1 MPQRPAEGPGG
12 VAVSSTEGP
21 GAGVDVSQLQPSNET
36 PASPPLSFGSEGSP
50 DAPVRPGLP
59 GTVYLVGAGPG
70 DPELLTLKAYRL
82 LRGCD
87 ALVHDSL
94 VPKALLDL
102 VPEHCERHFVGKRR
116 GHHSV
121 PQPST
126 NALLLELAGRHRSV
140 VRLKGGDP
148 FLFGRG
154 GEEAAH
160 LVARGVAVEV
170 VPGVTAGIAAPAYA
184 GIPVTHRR
192 AGSSVTFVTGHE
204 EIDKGRPGVD
214 WRGLARSSDGLVIYM
229 GLHNLRRIGQELVAG
244 GLDPATPAAVIQQG
258 TVRGQRL
265 LIASLAELPDRVEA
279 EGFASPSIV
288 VVGEVVAQRVE
299 ACAPEPADAEMPLPF

>member
-1 MPQRPAEGPGG
+1 MTLPAPSDRESPAPARTGL
-12 VAVSSTEGP
+12 SS
-21 GAGVDVSQLQPSNET
+21 
-36 PASPPLSFGSEGSP
+36 
-50 DAPVRPGLP
+50 P

-70 DPELLTLKAYRL
+70 DPELLTLKAHRL
-82 LRGCD
+82 LRSCG

-94 VPKALLDL
+94 VPQALLDL
-102 VPEHCERHFVGKRR
+102 VPAHCEQHFVGKRR

-126 NALLLELAGRHRSV
+126 NALLAELAARHRTV
-140 VRLKGGDP
+140 VRFKGGDP

-160 LVARGVAVEV
+160 LARQGIPVEV
-170 VPGVTAGIAAPAYA
+170 VPGVTAGIAAPAYV

-229 GLHNLRRIGQELVAG
+229 GLHNLRRIGEELVAG

-265 LIASLAELPDRVEA
+265 LLASLGELADQVEA
-279 EGFASPSIV
+279 QGLASPSIV

-299 ACAPEPADAEMPLPF
+299 ACAPEPADAELPIPF

>member
-1 MPQRPAEGPGG
+1 MNREAPALEG
-12 VAVSSTEGP
+12 
-21 GAGVDVSQLQPSNET
+21 L
-36 PASPPLSFGSEGSP
+36 
-50 DAPVRPGLP
+50 

-70 DPELLTLKAYRL
+70 DPELLTLKAHRL
-82 LRGCD
+82 LRECD

-102 VPEHCERHFVGKRR
+102 VGSDCERHFVGKRR

-126 NALLLELAGRHRSV
+126 NAVLLELAGRHRTV

-154 GEEAAH
+154 GEEAAY
-160 LVARGVAVEV
+160 LACRGVPVQV

-192 AGSSVTFVTGHE
+192 AGSSVTSTALVLGWGTE
-204 EIDKGRPGVD
+204 WCPRRLPTK
-214 WRGLARSSDGLVIYM
+214 WRSQASGTRSS
-229 GLHNLRRIGQELVAG
+229 RAAG
-244 GLDPATPAAVIQQG
+244 T
-258 TVRGQRL
+258 
-265 LIASLAELPDRVEA
+265 SE
-279 EGFASPSIV
+279 S
-288 VVGEVVAQRVE
+288 
-299 ACAPEPADAEMPLPF
+299 

>member
-1 MPQRPAEGPGG
+1 MSE
-12 VAVSSTEGP
+12 AVSAALGEAT
-21 GAGVDVSQLQPSNET
+21 L
-36 PASPPLSFGSEGSP
+36 
-50 DAPVRPGLP
+50 

-70 DPELLTLKAYRL
+70 DPELLTLKAHRL
-82 LRGCD
+82 LRQCD
-87 ALVHDSL
+87 ALVYDAL
-94 VPKALLDL
+94 VPQALLDL
-102 VPEHCERHFVGKRR
+102 VPQACERHFVGKRR

-126 NALLLELAGRHRSV
+126 NAVLVELARRHRLI

-160 LVARGVAVEV
+160 LAARGIPVQV

-204 EIDKGRPGVD
+204 EIDKARPGVD

-229 GLHNLRRIGQELVAG
+229 GLHNLRAILGELSAAG
-244 GLDPATPAAVIQQG
+244 LAPDTPAAVIQQG
-258 TVRGQRL
+258 TVRGQRQL
-265 LIASLAELPDRVEA
+265 VATLAELADRVEA
-279 EGFASPSIV
+279 EALASPSIV
-288 VVGEVVAQRVE
+288 VIGEVVNQRVPS
-299 ACAPEPADAEMPLPF
+299 CAPEPADVTMPIPL

>member
-1 MPQRPAEGPGG
+1 M
-12 VAVSSTEGP
+12 T
-21 GAGVDVSQLQPSNET
+21 
-36 PASPPLSFGSEGSP
+36 
-50 DAPVRPGLP
+50 

-70 DPELLTLKAYRL
+70 DPELLTLKAHRL
-82 LRGCD
+82 LRQCD
-87 ALVHDSL
+87 ALVHDAL
-94 VPKALLDL
+94 VPRALLDL
-102 VPEHCERHFVGKRR
+102 VPAGCERHFVGKRR

-126 NALLLELAGRHRSV
+126 NAVLVELAQRCRCI

-160 LVARGVAVEV
+160 LVSQGVAVEV
-170 VPGVTAGIAAPAYA
+170 VPGVTAGIAAPAYM
-184 GIPVTHRR
+184 GIPITHRR

-229 GLHNLRRIGQELVAG
+229 GLHNLRRIGEELLAG
-244 GLDPATPAAVIQQG
+244 GLDPATPVAVIQQG
-258 TVRGQRL
+258 TVRGQREL
-265 LIASLAELPDRVEA
+265 VASLADLADRVEA
-279 EGFASPSIV
+279 EGFESPAIV
-288 VVGEVVAQRVE
+288 VIGQVVRERVA
-299 ACAPEPADAEMPLPF
+299 ACAPAPAEADMPIPF

>member
-1 MPQRPAEGPGG
+1 MSPEPAGPC
-12 VAVSSTEGP
+12 
-21 GAGVDVSQLQPSNET
+21 
-36 PASPPLSFGSEGSP
+36 PPT
-50 DAPVRPGLP
+50 V
-59 GTVYLVGAGPG
+59 GTVFLVGAGPG
-70 DPELLTLKAYRL
+70 DPELLTVRAHRL
-82 LRGCD
+82 LTSCD
-87 ALVHDSL
+87 ALVYDSL
-94 VPKALLDL
+94 VPQELLDL
-102 VPEHCERHFVGKRR
+102 VPPGCERRFVGKRR

-121 PQPST
+121 PQSVIHT
-126 NALLLELAGRHRSV
+126 VLVELAQRHQCV

-160 LVARGVAVEV
+160 LVGRGVPVEV

-229 GLHNLRRIGQELVAG
+229 GLHNMRRICDELMAG
-244 GLDPATPAAVIQQG
+244 GLAPSTPAAAIQQG
-258 TVRGQRL
+258 TVQGQRL
-265 LIASLAELPDRVEA
+265 VLAPLAEFAERVEEA
-279 EGFASPSIV
+279 LLTSPAII
-288 VVGEVVAQRVE
+288 VVGEVVAQRVA
-299 ACAPEPADAEMPLPF
+299 ACAPQPATVVMPITL

>member
-1 MPQRPAEGPGG
+1 M
-12 VAVSSTEGP
+12 SK
-21 GAGVDVSQLQPSNET
+21 
-36 PASPPLSFGSEGSP
+36 
-50 DAPVRPGLP
+50 P

-70 DPELLTLKAYRL
+70 DPELLTVKAQRL
-82 LRGCD
+82 LSQCD
-87 ALVHDSL
+87 ALVYDSL
-94 VPKALLDL
+94 VPREVLAL
-102 VPEHCERHFVGKRR
+102 VPATAEQHFVGKRR

-126 NALLLELAGRHRSV
+126 NAVLVQLAQRCRCV

-160 LVARGVAVEV
+160 LARHGVPVEV
-170 VPGVTAGIAAPAYA
+170 VPGVTAGIAAPAYV

-214 WRGLARSSDGLVIYM
+214 WRGLAQCSDGLVIYM
-229 GLHNLRRIGQELVAG
+229 GLHNLAHICAELIAG
-244 GLDPATPAAVIQQG
+244 GLDGATPAAVVQQG
-258 TVRGQRL
+258 TVRGQREL
-265 LIASLAELPDRVEA
+265 VAPLAELA
-279 EGFASPSIV
+279 ELATAAGFASPSIV
-288 VVGEVVAQRVE
+288 VIGEVVNQRVA
-299 ACAPEPADAEMPLPF
+299 ACAPEPAAVEMPIPF

>member
-1 MPQRPAEGPGG
+1 MTVPGI
-12 VAVSSTEGP
+12 
-21 GAGVDVSQLQPSNET
+21 
-36 PASPPLSFGSEGSP
+36 
-50 DAPVRPGLP
+50 
-59 GTVYLVGAGPG
+59 VYLVGAGPG
-70 DPELLTLKAYRL
+70 DPDLLTVKAHRL
-82 LRGCD
+82 LQRCD
-87 ALVHDSL
+87 ALVYDSL
-94 VPKALLDL
+94 VPRALLDL
-102 VPEHCERHFVGKRR
+102 VPATAERHFVGKRR

-126 NALLLELAGRHRSV
+126 NAVLVELAGRGRCI

-160 LVARGVAVEV
+160 LTAHGVPVEV

-204 EIDKGRPGVD
+204 EIDKRRPGVD

-229 GLHNLRRIGQELVAG
+229 GLHNLRRIAEELLAG
-244 GLDPATPAAVIQQG
+244 GLAADTPAAVIQQG
-258 TVRGQRL
+258 TVEGQRL
-265 LIASLAELPDRVEA
+265 LLSPLGELADRMEQ
-279 EGFASPSIV
+279 EGFSSPSVV
-288 VVGEVVAQRVE
+288 VVGQVVAQRVA
-299 ACAPEPADAEMPLPF
+299 ACAPAPAPVEMPIPF

>member
-1 MPQRPAEGPGG
+1 M
-12 VAVSSTEGP
+12 SSGN
-21 GAGVDVSQLQPSNET
+21 GAG
-36 PASPPLSFGSEGSP
+36 ASPF
-50 DAPVRPGLP
+50 

-70 DPELLTLKAYRL
+70 DPDLLTVKAHRL
-82 LRGCD
+82 LSTCD
-87 ALVHDSL
+87 ALVYDSL
-94 VPKALLDL
+94 VPQALLDL
-102 VPEHCERHFVGKRR
+102 VPEPCECQFVGKRR

-121 PQPST
+121 PQPKI
-126 NALLLELAGRHRSV
+126 NAVLLELAGRHQRI

-160 LVARGVAVEV
+160 LVSRGVPVEV

-229 GLHNLRRIGQELVAG
+229 GLHNLRRISEELMAG
-244 GLDPATPAAVIQQG
+244 GLEPTTPAAAIQQG
-258 TVRGQRL
+258 TVQGQRIL
-265 LIASLAELPDRVEA
+265 LASLEELADQA
-279 EGFASPSIV
+279 AAAALASPAIIV
-288 VVGEVVAQRVE
+288 IGAVVAQRVA
-299 ACAPEPADAEMPLPF
+299 ACAPAPAEVVMPIPL

>member
-1 MPQRPAEGPGG
+1 MSA
-12 VAVSSTEGP
+12 
-21 GAGVDVSQLQPSNET
+21 PSY
-36 PASPPLSFGSEGSP
+36 GQ
-50 DAPVRPGLP
+50 
-59 GTVYLVGAGPG
+59 VYLVGAGPG
-70 DPELLTLKAYRL
+70 DPELLTVKAHRL
-82 LRGCD
+82 LSSCD
-87 ALVHDSL
+87 ALVYDSL
-94 VPKALLDL
+94 VPQALLDL
-102 VPEHCERHFVGKRR
+102 VPEGCECRFVGKRR

-121 PQPST
+121 PQPKI
-126 NALLLELAGRHRSV
+126 NAVLLELAERHQRV

-160 LVARGVAVEV
+160 LVSRGVPVEV

-229 GLHNLRRIGQELVAG
+229 GLHNLRRIGEELMAG
-244 GLDPATPAAVIQQG
+244 GLEPSTPAAAIQQG
-258 TVRGQRL
+258 TVQGQRIL
-265 LIASLAELPDRVEA
+265 LASLGELADQVEA
-279 EGFASPSIV
+279 AALASPAIIV
-288 VVGEVVAQRVE
+288 IGAVVAERVE
-299 ACAPEPADAEMPLPF
+299 ACAPAPAEVVMPIPL

>member
-1 MPQRPAEGPGG
+1 VSRAQSAAGEGASLPQPA
-12 VAVSSTEGP
+12 
-21 GAGVDVSQLQPSNET
+21 LIT
-36 PASPPLSFGSEGSP
+36 PAPPSSSGTP
-50 DAPVRPGLP
+50 TPP

-70 DPELLTLKAYRL
+70 DPELLTLKAHRL

-94 VPKALLDL
+94 VPRAVLDL

-126 NALLLELAGRHRSV
+126 NALLVELAGRHRTV

-160 LVARGVAVEV
+160 LVARGVTVEV
-170 VPGVTAGIAAPAYA
+170 VLGVTAGIAAPAYA

-258 TVRGQRL
+258 TVQGQRL
-265 LIASLAELPDRVEA
+265 LIASLAELADRVEA
-279 EGFASPSIV
+279 EGFASPSSV
-288 VVGEVVAQRVE
+288 VVGEVVAQRV
-299 ACAPEPADAEMPLPF
+299 ASCAPEPADAEMPIPF

>member
-1 MPQRPAEGPGG
+1 MNAANG
-12 VAVSSTEGP
+12 
-21 GAGVDVSQLQPSNET
+21 DQPT
-36 PASPPLSFGSEGSP
+36 PI
-50 DAPVRPGLP
+50 
-59 GTVYLVGAGPG
+59 GTVFLVGAGPG
-70 DPELLTLKAYRL
+70 DPELLTVKAHRL
-82 LRGCD
+82 LSTCD
-87 ALVHDSL
+87 ALVYDSL
-94 VPKALLDL
+94 VPQALLDL
-102 VPEHCERHFVGKRR
+102 VRQGCECRFVGKRR

-121 PQPST
+121 PQPNI
-126 NALLLELAGRHRSV
+126 NAVLLELAQRHRCV

-160 LVARGVAVEV
+160 LVARGVPVEV

-229 GLHNLRRIGQELVAG
+229 GLHNLRRICEELLAG
-244 GLDPATPAAVIQQG
+244 GLAPTTPAAAIQQG
-258 TVRGQRL
+258 TVQGQR
-265 LIASLAELPDRVEA
+265 IVLAPLEDLAVQVEGA
-279 EGFASPSIV
+279 ALASPTIIV
-288 VVGEVVAQRVE
+288 IGAVVAQRVA
-299 ACAPEPADAEMPLPF
+299 ACAPQPAEVVMPIPL

>member
-1 MPQRPAEGPGG
+1 MTAAPH
-12 VAVSSTEGP
+12 
-21 GAGVDVSQLQPSNET
+21 
-36 PASPPLSFGSEGSP
+36 PP
-50 DAPVRPGLP
+50 RQ

-70 DPELLTLKAYRL
+70 DPELLTLKAHRL
-82 LRGCD
+82 LRHCD

-102 VPEHCERHFVGKRR
+102 VPAHCEQHFVGKRR

-126 NALLLELAGRHRSV
+126 NALLLELAGRHRTV

-214 WRGLARSSDGLVIYM
+214 WRGLARCSDGLVIYM
-229 GLHNLRRIGQELVAG
+229 GLHNLHRISEELMAG
-244 GLDPATPAAVIQQG
+244 GLDPTTPAAVIQQG

-265 LIASLAELPDRVEA
+265 LVAELADLADQVEA
-279 EGFASPSIV
+279 QGFASPSVV
-288 VVGEVVAQRVE
+288 VVGQVVAQRV
-299 ACAPEPADAEMPLPF
+299 AGCAPEPADAEMPIPF

>member
-1 MPQRPAEGPGG
+1 MSAPE
-12 VAVSSTEGP
+12 S
-21 GAGVDVSQLQPSNET
+21 
-36 PASPPLSFGSEGSP
+36 ASPPPE
-50 DAPVRPGLP
+50 AP

-70 DPELLTLKAYRL
+70 DPELITLKAQRL
-82 LRGCD
+82 LLGCD
-87 ALVHDSL
+87 ALVYDAL
-94 VPKALLDL
+94 VPSALLDL
-102 VPEHCERHFVGKRR
+102 VPAHCERHFVGKRR

-126 NALLLELAGRHRSV
+126 NAVLVELAARCRTI

-160 LVARGVAVEV
+160 LARHGIPVEV
-170 VPGVTAGIAAPAYA
+170 VPGVTAGIAAPAYV

-204 EIDKGRPGVD
+204 EIDKRRPGVD

-229 GLHNLRRIGQELVAG
+229 GLHNLRRIVEELMAG
-244 GLDPATPAAVIQQG
+244 GLAADTPAAVIQQG
-258 TVRGQRL
+258 TVSGQREL
-265 LIASLAELPDRVEA
+265 VSGLGELADRVEA
-279 EGFASPSIV
+279 EAFGSPSIV
-288 VVGEVVAQRVE
+288 VIGQVVSERVA
-299 ACAPEPADAEMPLPF
+299 ACAPLPADVEMPVPF

>member
-1 MPQRPAEGPGG
+1 MTLPA
-12 VAVSSTEGP
+12 
-21 GAGVDVSQLQPSNET
+21 PS
-36 PASPPLSFGSEGSP
+36 ASES
-50 DAPVRPGLP
+50 DAPARSGLSSP

-70 DPELLTLKAYRL
+70 DPDLLTLKAHRL
-82 LRGCD
+82 LRSCG

-94 VPKALLDL
+94 VPQALLDL
-102 VPEHCERHFVGKRR
+102 VPAHCEQHFVGKRR

-126 NALLLELAGRHRSV
+126 NALLAELAARHRTV
-140 VRLKGGDP
+140 VRFKGGDP

-160 LVARGVAVEV
+160 LARQGIPVEV
-170 VPGVTAGIAAPAYA
+170 VPGVTAGIAAPAYV

-229 GLHNLRRIGQELVAG
+229 GLHNLRRIVEELVAG

-265 LIASLAELPDRVEA
+265 LLASLGELADQVEA
-279 EGFASPSIV
+279 QGFASPSIV

-299 ACAPEPADAEMPLPF
+299 ACAPEPADAELPIPF